1 MLKTKISDIDTTHC
15 RVVLDKA
22 GRVAGGINQGRQVI
36 HDEEK
41 DLYYK
46 IFDKEY
52 CRRENFIK
60 AYEVG
65 FFDKLTPAL
74 QSLIVDGDDI
84 VGYVTEAGEMLS
96 DSEFGPVPK
105 EFYKKVLGVVKEKKM
120 FFYDLVPINI
130 IRMKNGELSLIDL
143 ESVYPLQELYII
155 NRHNAKV
162 KPQYY
167 FDALV
172 KEFDKCYYY
181 DIKGEH

>member
-1 MLKTKISDIDTTHC
+1 MKTTNLYDIDIKSC
-15 RVVLDKA
+15 EVILDKS
-22 GRVAGGINQGRQVI
+22 GRIIDGVSHGRKI
-36 HDEEK
+36 LYDRDK
-41 DLYYK
+41 NLYYK
-46 IFDKEY
+46 IFDEEY

-84 VGYVTEAGEMLS
+84 VGYVTEAGEMIS
-96 DSEFGPVPK
+96 DSEFGSVPK